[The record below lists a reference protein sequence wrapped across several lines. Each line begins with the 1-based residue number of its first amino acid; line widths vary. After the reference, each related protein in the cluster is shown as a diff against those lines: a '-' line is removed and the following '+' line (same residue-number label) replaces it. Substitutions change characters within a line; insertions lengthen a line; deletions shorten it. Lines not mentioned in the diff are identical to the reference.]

1 MRTSTHLFGGFFIAH
16 QLLKLG
22 RVIMKKL
29 WVSQG
34 DWLCFDFFYTYKP
47 KNKYCHPIEVSD
59 ELAQRIVAAEKE
71 MFAIQR
77 MMRVRESVTTVY
89 GAYQPESSV
98 QGSDLY
104 EKFVELYDG
113 NLPEGFFKAVNQK
126 TEKRKIQKLRKA
138 GFIL

>member
-1 MRTSTHLFGGFFIAH
+1 
-16 QLLKLG
+16 
-22 RVIMKKL
+22 
-29 WVSQG
+29 
-34 DWLCFDFFYTYKP
+34 
-47 KNKYCHPIEVSD
+47 VSD

-98 QGSDLY
+98 DESDLY

-113 NLPEGFFKAVNQK
+113 NLPEGFFKAVNKQ